1 MMLPILKTLLKNKTM
16 PKVNKPKKVAKKT
29 TKKPVSRSLAK
40 AKSPKPTKNPVAY
53 FECMS
58 ACCQKGIK
66 PKKITQVAQECKHN
80 ALTINAKMSA
90 AKAQAAKKI
99 KQGYETMGKGLA
111 ELIEASK

>member
-1 MMLPILKTLLKNKTM
+1 M
-16 PKVNKPKKVAKKT
+16 PQIKKPKT
-29 TKKPVSRSLAK
+29 TKTKRTKKLKKPASQALTK
-40 AKSPKPTKNPVAY
+40 AKTPTRVKNPAAY
-53 FECMS
+53 FGCMK

-66 PKKITQVAQECKHN
+66 PKKITEIARECKHN